1 MTHALGAADAAN
13 LYRVLVRRGIVSG
26 RAGALPRLKAQA
38 TPIGGMDVGYSPK
51 TGILTYH
58 APKGAR
64 VRKGQTVCEI
74 IDPMDARG
82 PKARTQVVARTDG
95 ILFSRRPNGR
105 LAWPGMV
112 LFRIGGAKLLAHRKG
127 ASGLDD

>member
-1 MTHALGAADAAN
+1 
-13 LYRVLVRRGIVSG
+13 
-26 RAGALPRLKAQA
+26 
-38 TPIGGMDVGYSPK
+38 
-51 TGILTYH
+51 
-58 APKGAR
+58 
-64 VRKGQTVCEI
+64 
-74 IDPMDARG
+74 MDARG
-82 PKARTQVVARTDG
+82 EKARTQVLARTDG